1 MITIPRHDLDV
12 PEADKAAE
20 LLAARLPEW
29 RRAVVADPLGP
40 GLAMHRSLEEFLY
53 QCAGDPRA
61 AWSDTWSAIVRAT
74 QAGAGLFQAA
84 GATEGTVAFRF
95 DESIRERP
103 ATGPTRDSDAVNWLT
118 AMWLAV
124 ICRERARVDLLANV
138 PLDVLRASGQTH
150 DEFVLAWVHT
160 LQLFFRREDGVI
172 DALLAAM
179 NGTDPEAVRVFEV
192 NSVLQVHYPPMEL
205 LYRLTQREDDKFNE
219 ALATALDLHK
229 RYWTATHERARV
241 PHGFVAL
248 APLAIACLAR
258 DAGVAVEVESDY
270 LPFHL
275 LAATR
280 VGEVST

>member
-1 MITIPRHDLDV
+1 
-12 PEADKAAE
+12 
-20 LLAARLPEW
+20 
-29 RRAVVADPLGP
+29 
-40 GLAMHRSLEEFLY
+40 MHRSLEEFPYL
-53 QCAGDPRA
+53 CAGDPRA

-118 AMWLAV
+118 AMWLAI
-124 ICRERARVDLLANV
+124 ICRERARIDLLANV

-150 DEFVLAWVHT
+150 DEFVLAWVRT

-179 NGTDPEAVRVFEV
+179 NG
-192 NSVLQVHYPPMEL
+192 L
-205 LYRLTQREDDKFNE
+205 
-219 ALATALDLHK
+219 
-229 RYWTATHERARV
+229 
-241 PHGFVAL
+241 VAL
-248 APLAIACLAR
+248 APLAIACVAR